1 MTDIILENLAR
12 IEQDHTVRI
21 LYAVE
26 SGSRAWGFAS
36 QDSDYDVRFIYIHPL
51 EWYLS
56 ISDKRD
62 VIECPISGDL
72 DICGWELRKAL
83 GLFRKSKPPLLEWLG
98 SPITYIDRYGFAD
111 KLRGLVDAGFSP
123 RNCMHHYLHSA
134 RNNLK
139 RYLSG
144 DTVKLKKYFYSLRPV
159 LACLWIERHN
169 TMPPTEF
176 SRLYADAGLP
186 AELVAVI
193 DALMTRKIAGIE
205 KDQEPRIPLLHQ
217 FVVEQLQHYLEIADE
232 LPIVTL
238 PVEPLDNLF
247 RDTLKTVWADA

>member
-1 MTDIILENLAR
+1 MTDIILENLVR
-12 IEQDHTVRI
+12 IEQENNVRI
-21 LYAVE
+21 LYAAE
-26 SGSRAWGFAS
+26 FGSRAWGFAS

-98 SPITYIDRYGFAD
+98 SPIVYLDRYGFAD
-111 KLRGLVDAGFSP
+111 RLRGLVDAGFSL
-123 RNCMHHYLHSA
+123 RNGMHHYLHSA

-139 RYLSG
+139 RYLSS

-169 TMPPTEF
+169 SMPPTEF
-176 SRLYADAGLP
+176 SRLYSDAGLP
-186 AELVAVI
+186 ADLVTVI

-205 KDQEPRIPLLHQ
+205 KDQEPRIQLLHQ
-217 FVVEQLQHYLEIADE
+217 YIEEQLLHYQEIADE
-232 LPIVTL
+232 LPITTL
-238 PVEPLDNLF
+238 SIEPLDELF
-247 RDTLKTVWADA
+247 REMLKTVRTDA